1 MYTYVCIVWC
11 RGTRR
16 TRCERKLQMA
26 QCICTWFR
34 CHVSNVA
41 LRVTPNLAHVL
52 GVVFCALSCE
62 PFISCDMFVDPLSNS
77 IWTSYELY
85 IDVYTH
91 VTGFIGSANYMEY
104 MYFCML
110 FLVVLSGFMHHPSC
124 RCNIDKPYICIF
136 FCFLY
141 TVYRWV
147 TPNPTYVLGVLLH
160 ALSRGIIILCDTS
173 MVPCLNR

>member
-1 MYTYVCIVWC
+1 MSTRAIMYTYVCIVWC

-77 IWTSYELY
+77 IWTSYKVFTCDKTY
-85 IDVYTH
+85 VMID
-91 VTGFIGSANYMEY
+91 GRSATYMEY

-110 FLVVLSGFMHHPSC
+110 FHLSHSYRATCKQNPCQTRYEQVM
-124 RCNIDKPYICIF
+124 NYISM
-136 FCFLY
+136 Y
-141 TVYRWV
+141 T
-147 TPNPTYVLGVLLH
+147 H
-160 ALSRGIIILCDTS
+160 
-173 MVPCLNR
+173 M